1 MYKESTER
9 ILAILITA
17 LVTAVTLVVGCV
29 NYLFGYI
36 GGIVI
41 KLIIGDQIIS
51 CLNTAFGISR
61 LTPEMIPVFC
71 GIIAYIGAAFCHT
84 VRSKKDE

>member
-1 MYKESTER
+1 MYNESTER
-9 ILAILITA
+9 IIAVLITA
-17 LVTAVTLVVGCV
+17 LVTAVTLIAGCI

-36 GGIVI
+36 GGIII
-41 KLIIGDQIIS
+41 KLIVGDQIIS

-71 GIIAYIGAAFCHT
+71 GIIAYIGAAFCHI